1 MLNQASLVQSLDE
14 VWEEELPT
22 KSKKGKHK
30 ARDFDQDTQHHP
42 FLEAQKTEK
51 RDRKESQKLERE
63 QAARAME
70 QQEAML
76 VGTSGS
82 RAPIHTKGTTP
93 ITEVFD
99 VLTTPLSFE

>member
-1 MLNQASLVQSLDE
+1 MLNQASLVQSLDD

-22 KSKKGKHK
+22 ISKKGKHK
-30 ARDFDQDTQHHP
+30 ALEFDQDTQHHP
-42 FLEAQKTEK
+42 LLKAQKTKK
-51 RDRKESQKLERE
+51 RDHKESQKLERE
-63 QAARAME
+63 QAARAKE

-82 RAPIHTKGTTP
+82 IAPIQTKGTTP

-99 VLTTPLSFE
+99 VLSTPLSYE